1 MDWNFKLSSGFLS
14 EFNQESVLDLS
25 QIDGSI
31 SFGGSSSSQPKG
43 EFSFDLKL
51 GRNIG
56 TSSSSA
62 FGETEQVISLSKW
75 KEAKP
80 ESSRSSSSKRT
91 RGNNGVGTNNQM
103 PICLVDGCE
112 SDFSNCREYHKRHKV
127 CDVHSKT
134 PVVTINGHKQRF
146 CQQCSR

>member
-14 EFNQESVLDLS
+14 EFNQESVPDLT

-43 EFSFDLKL
+43 DFSIDLKL

-56 TSSSSA
+56 NSSSSA
-62 FGETEQVISLSKW
+62 FSDTEQVIRSTLV
-75 KEAKP
+75 KP
-80 ESSRSSSSKRT
+80 ESSRSLSSKRI
-91 RGNNGVGTNNQM
+91 RGNGVGINQI
-103 PICLVDGCE
+103 PICLVDGCK